1 MQSTPSSAR
10 PTLTPTVPPGG
21 LGPLIPKLGGGR
33 PVPLTHVALAVF
45 FLAGLADWLILWE
58 NTGLS
63 LTLLV
68 ASVAIAVVTFGRR
81 DAPVLVCASLA
92 PLLLVVEVTPLS
104 VSLAFLALALAAML
118 AAQRGPRTAAGVLPA
133 LARFAVW
140 APFRLLVDALRG
152 ARIARRRPLAVR
164 LNAAIWV
171 MPMACGLVFASLF
184 AEANP
189 IFADLLGYLDPFA
202 WLTEDG
208 VLRLMFWAFAV
219 AAIWPFLRP
228 ARAMRFSAAALRA
241 PKIESPQTASAVF
254 GEAAILRALL
264 IFNALFALQ
273 TALDLVYLTGGAALP
288 DGMTYASYAHRGA
301 YPLVAT
307 AMLAAGF
314 VLAALRDGSASAANP
329 LIRRLVYLWIAQNVA
344 LTATAAFRNALYVEA
359 YGLTELRLAAFVWM
373 GLVGLGLML
382 IIARIALRQ
391 SGAWLVGHNTLA
403 LCATLIAAATMNTSA
418 FIANYNVAKW
428 RGDPDRATVIDTS
441 YLMRLGPQAIPAV
454 DQLLA
459 SPVIL
464 GEDARSLLIEWRW
477 SCARTILARSEDWR
491 AFTIRE
497 ASLAQY
503 LSTHDIT
510 HSGPAA
516 LPEL

>member
-1 MQSTPSSAR
+1 MQSTPSSVR
-10 PTLTPTVPPGG
+10 STLTPTVPPGG

-33 PVPLTHVALAVF
+33 PVQLRHTALVVF

-68 ASVAIAVVTFGRR
+68 AAIACAVLVFGRR
-81 DAPVLVCASLA
+81 DGPVLGAAVIAPVL
-92 PLLLVVEVTPLS
+92 LLVEVSALS
-104 VSLAFLALALAAML
+104 VILAFFALALAAML
-118 AAQRGPRTAAGVLPA
+118 ASARGPRTAAGVMPA
-133 LARFAVW
+133 LARFVAW
-140 APFRLLVDALRG
+140 TPFRLLADGGRG
-152 ARIARRRPLAVR
+152 VRVARRRPMGVK

-171 MPMACGLVFASLF
+171 MPIVCGLVFISLF

-202 WLTEDG
+202 WLTEEG
-208 VLRLMFWAFAV
+208 QLRLLFWAFAIIV
-219 AAIWPFLRP
+219 IWPFLRP
-228 ARAMRFSAAALRA
+228 ARAMRLKTVTLRA
-241 PKIESPQTASAVF
+241 PKTESVVF

-264 IFNALFALQ
+264 VFNALFALQ

-288 DGMTYASYAHRGA
+288 DGMTYANYAHRGA
-301 YPLVAT
+301 YPLIVT
-307 AMLAAGF
+307 AMLAAAF

-359 YGLTELRLAAFVWM
+359 YGLTELRLAAFGWM
-373 GLVGLGLML
+373 GLVALGLML
-382 IIARIALRQ
+382 IIARIAWRK
-391 SGAWLVGHNTLA
+391 SGAWLVGRNTIA
-403 LCATLIAAATMNTSA
+403 LGAVLIAATAVNTSA
-418 FIANYNVAKW
+418 FIADYNVSKW
-428 RGDPDRATVIDTS
+428 LGDTDRVTAIDTS

-454 DQLLA
+454 DRLLSA
-459 SPVIL
+459 PANLTDDERRWLMDWRDACAAIIL
-464 GEDARSLLIEWRW
+464 
-477 SCARTILARSEDWR
+477 TRSEDWR

-503 LSTHDIT
+503 LTTHDIT

>member
-1 MQSTPSSAR
+1 MQLKHA
-10 PTLTPTVPPGG
+10 V
-21 LGPLIPKLGGGR
+21 
-33 PVPLTHVALAVF
+33 LAVF

-68 ASVAIAVVTFGRR
+68 AAIAIVMIAFGRR
-81 DAPVLVCASLA
+81 DWPVLTCAGLA
-92 PLLLVVEVTPLS
+92 PALLLIEVTALS
-104 VSLAFLALALAAML
+104 LILAFFALSLAAML
-118 AAQRGPRTAAGVLPA
+118 AAARGPRSVAGVLPA
-133 LARFAVW
+133 LARFAAW
-140 APFRLLVDALRG
+140 APFRLFADAWRS
-152 ARIARRRPLAVR
+152 ARIVRRRPLVVK

-171 MPMACGLVFASLF
+171 MPVLCGLVFIGLF

-208 VLRLMFWAFAV
+208 VVRLVFWGFAAV
-219 AAIWPFLRP
+219 ILWPFMRP
-228 ARAMRFSAAALRA
+228 ARAMKVRTIRLRA
-241 PKIESPQTASAVF
+241 PQTESVVF

-273 TALDLVYLTGGAALP
+273 TALDLAYLTGGAALP

-373 GLVGLGLML
+373 GLVALGLTL
-382 IIARIALRQ
+382 IIARIALRK
-391 SGAWLVGHNTLA
+391 SGAWLVGRNTIA
-403 LCATLIAAATMNTSA
+403 LGAVLVAAVTLNTSA
-418 FIANYNVAKW
+418 FIADYNVSKW
-428 RGDPDRATVIDTS
+428 LIDREGS
-441 YLMRLGPQAIPAV
+441 YAVDIVYLRTLGPQVIPAIDRLL
-454 DQLLA
+454 DQDRFIPDNHNNWLQ
-459 SPVIL
+459 
-464 GEDARSLLIEWRW
+464 EWRNRN
-477 SCARTILARSEDWR
+477 AHTILTRSEDWR

-503 LSTHDIT
+503 LTTHDIT

>member
-1 MQSTPSSAR
+1 MQSTPSSVQS
-10 PTLTPTVPPGG
+10 TLTPTVPPGG

-33 PVPLTHVALAVF
+33 PVPLTHVVLVVF

-63 LTLLV
+63 LALLV
-68 ASVAIAVVTFGRR
+68 AAISAVVTVLGRR
-81 DAPVLVCASLA
+81 DWPVLAFAIAA
-92 PLLLVVEVTPLS
+92 PLLLAIEVTALS
-104 VSLAFLALALAAML
+104 VTLAFFALALAGML
-118 AAQRGPRTAAGVLPA
+118 AAGRGPRSVASVLPA
-133 LARFAVW
+133 LIRFMAW
-140 APFRLLVDALRG
+140 TPFRLFADSWRG
-152 ARIARRRPLAVR
+152 ARIARRRPMVVK

-171 MPMACGLVFASLF
+171 MPIICGLVFVSLF

-202 WLTEDG
+202 WLTENG
-208 VLRLMFWAFAV
+208 VLRLMFWAFAII
-219 AAIWPFLRP
+219 AIWPFLRP
-228 ARAMRFSAAALRA
+228 ARAMRFKTVAMRA
-241 PKIESPQTASAVF
+241 PKTESIVF
-254 GEAAILRALL
+254 GEPAILRALL

-288 DGMTYASYAHRGA
+288 EGMTYANYAHRGA

-307 AMLAAGF
+307 AMLAAGV
-314 VLAALRDGSASAANP
+314 VLAALRDGSASAATP
-329 LIRRLVYLWIAQNVA
+329 LIRRLVYLWIAQNVV

-373 GLVGLGLML
+373 GLVALGLML
-382 IIARIALRQ
+382 IIARIAWRR
-391 SGAWLVGHNTLA
+391 SGAWLVSRNTVVLGVT
-403 LCATLIAAATMNTSA
+403 LIVATLMNTSA
-418 FIANYNVAKW
+418 FIADYNVSKW
-428 RGDPDRATVIDTS
+428 LGDPDRVTAIDTG
-441 YLMRLGPQAIPAV
+441 YLMRLGPQAILAV
-454 DQLLA
+454 DRLLA
-459 SPVIL
+459 APNNMSDD
-464 GEDARSLLIEWRW
+464 DAWRLFEWRA
-477 SCARTILARSEDWR
+477 SCARIILTRSEDWR

>member
-1 MQSTPSSAR
+1 
-10 PTLTPTVPPGG
+10 
-21 LGPLIPKLGGGR
+21 
-33 PVPLTHVALAVF
+33 VPLRHAALAVF
-45 FLAGLADWLILWE
+45 FLTGLADWLILWE

-68 ASVAIAVVTFGRR
+68 AAVAIAVTAFGRR
-81 DAPVLVCASLA
+81 DWQVLACAGLA
-92 PLLLVVEVTPLS
+92 PALLLVEVTALS
-104 VSLAFLALALAAML
+104 VILAFFALALAAML
-118 AAQRGPRTAAGVLPA
+118 AAARGPRSVAGVLPA
-133 LARFAVW
+133 LARFAAW
-140 APFRLLVDALRG
+140 APFRLFADAWRS
-152 ARIARRRPLAVR
+152 ARIARRRPLVIK

-171 MPMACGLVFASLF
+171 MPVFCGLIFIGLF

-202 WLTEDG
+202 WLTEEG
-208 VLRLMFWAFAV
+208 VVRLIFWGFAAV
-219 AAIWPFLRP
+219 ILWSFIRP
-228 ARAMRFSAAALRA
+228 ARALKARAVSLRA
-241 PKIESPQTASAVF
+241 PAAESIVF

-273 TALDLVYLTGGAALP
+273 TVLDLAYLTGGAALP

-329 LIRRLVYLWIAQNVA
+329 MIRRLVYLWIAQNVI

-373 GLVGLGLML
+373 GLVALGLTL

-418 FIANYNVAKW
+418 FIADYNVAKW
-428 RGDPDRATVIDTS
+428 LSDPDRVTVIDTS

-477 SCARTILARSEDWR
+477 SCARAILARSDDWR

-497 ASLAQY
+497 ARLAQY
-503 LSTHDIT
+503 LTSQHIT

-516 LPEL
+516 LPER

>member
-1 MQSTPSSAR
+1 MQSTPSSVR
-10 PTLTPTVPPGG
+10 STLTPTVPPGG

-33 PVPLTHVALAVF
+33 HTALVTTALAAF

-63 LTLLV
+63 LTLLI
-68 ASVAIAVVTFGRR
+68 AAVAIAVITFGRR
-81 DAPVLVCASLA
+81 DWPVLSCAALA
-92 PLLLVVEVTPLS
+92 PAFLLIEVTALS
-104 VSLAFLALALAAML
+104 VTLAFFALALAAML
-118 AAQRGPRTAAGVLPA
+118 AAARGPRTAAGVMPA
-133 LARFAVW
+133 LARFVAW
-140 APFRLLVDALRG
+140 TPFRLMTDVWRG
-152 ARIARRRPLAVR
+152 ARIARRRPVAIK

-171 MPMACGLVFASLF
+171 MPIVCGLVFVSLF

-189 IFADLLGYLDPFA
+189 IFADLLSYLDPFA

-208 VLRLMFWAFAV
+208 FLRLMFWAFAI

-228 ARAMRFSAAALRA
+228 ARIGRNRILVLRA
-241 PKIESPQTASAVF
+241 PKTESVMF
-254 GEAAILRALL
+254 GEAAILRSLL

-288 DGMTYASYAHRGA
+288 EGMTYANYAHRGA

-329 LIRRLVYLWIAQNVA
+329 LIRRLVYLWVAQNVA
-344 LTATAAFRNALYVEA
+344 LTATAAFRNVLYVEA

-373 GLVGLGLML
+373 GLVALGLML
-382 IIARIALRQ
+382 IIARIAWRK
-391 SGAWLVGHNTLA
+391 SGAWLVGRNTVALA
-403 LCATLIAAATMNTSA
+403 ATLIAATTMNTSA
-418 FIANYNVAKW
+418 FIADYNVSKW
-428 RGDPDRATVIDTS
+428 LGDTDRVTAIDTN

-454 DQLLA
+454 DRLLA
-459 SPVIL
+459 APANLSDDERGWL
-464 GEDARSLLIEWRW
+464 TDWRHA
-477 SCARTILARSEDWR
+477 CARTILARSEDWR

>member
-1 MQSTPSSAR
+1 MR
-10 PTLTPTVPPGG
+10 P
-21 LGPLIPKLGGGR
+21 K
-33 PVPLTHVALAVF
+33 HAALAVF

-68 ASVAIAVVTFGRR
+68 TAVAVAVIAFGRR
-81 DAPVLVCASLA
+81 DWQVLACAALA
-92 PLLLVVEVTPLS
+92 PGLLLIEITALS
-104 VSLAFLALALAAML
+104 LILAFFAMALAAML
-118 AAQRGPRTAAGVLPA
+118 AAARGPRSFAGVLPA
-133 LARFAVW
+133 LARFTAW
-140 APFRLLVDALRG
+140 APFRLFADGWRS
-152 ARIARRRPLAVR
+152 ARITRRRPLAVK

-171 MPMACGLVFASLF
+171 MPVLCGLVFIGLF

-208 VLRLMFWAFAV
+208 VVRLIFWGFASV
-219 AAIWPFLRP
+219 ILWPFMRP
-228 ARAMRFSAAALRA
+228 ARAMKVQAVSLRA
-241 PKIESPQTASAVF
+241 PGPESEVF

-273 TALDLVYLTGGAALP
+273 TALDFMYLTGGAALP
-288 DGMTYASYAHRGA
+288 DGMTYAAYAHRGA

-344 LTATAAFRNALYVEA
+344 LTATAAFRNMLYVEA

-373 GLVGLGLML
+373 GLVALGLTL
-382 IIARIALRQ
+382 IIARIAWRK
-391 SGAWLVGHNTLA
+391 SGAWLVGRNTLS
-403 LCATLIAAATMNTSA
+403 LGATLVTAVTLNTSA
-418 FIANYNVAKW
+418 FIADYNVSKW
-428 RGDPDRATVIDTS
+428 LGDPDRITAIDTT
-441 YLMRLGPQAIPAV
+441 YLMRLGPPAIPAV
-454 DQLLA
+454 DRLLTA
-459 SPVIL
+459 PANLTDDERGLLMTWRVDHA
-464 GEDARSLLIEWRW
+464 DA
-477 SCARTILARSEDWR
+477 ILARADDWR

-497 ASLAQY
+497 ARLAQY
-503 LSTHDIT
+503 LSTQHIT

-516 LPEL
+516 LPEF

>member
-1 MQSTPSSAR
+1 MQLKHA
-10 PTLTPTVPPGG
+10 
-21 LGPLIPKLGGGR
+21 
-33 PVPLTHVALAVF
+33 ALAVF

-68 ASVAIAVVTFGRR
+68 AAVAIAVIAFGRR
-81 DAPVLVCASLA
+81 DWPVLTSAGLA
-92 PLLLVVEVTPLS
+92 PALLLIEVTALS
-104 VSLAFLALALAAML
+104 LILAFFALSLAAML
-118 AAQRGPRTAAGVLPA
+118 AAARGPRSVAGVLPA
-133 LARFAVW
+133 LARFTAW
-140 APFRLLVDALRG
+140 APFRLFADVW
-152 ARIARRRPLAVR
+152 RIVRITRRRPLAVK

-171 MPMACGLVFASLF
+171 MPVICGLVFIGLF

-208 VLRLMFWAFAV
+208 VVRLIFWGFATV
-219 AAIWPFLRP
+219 TLWPFMRP
-228 ARAMRFSAAALRA
+228 ARAMKAHAVSPRA
-241 PKIESPQTASAVF
+241 PRGESVVF

-273 TALDLVYLTGGAALP
+273 TALDLAYLTGGAALP

-329 LIRRLVYLWIAQNVA
+329 LIRLLVYLWIAQNVA

-373 GLVGLGLML
+373 GLVALGLTL
-382 IIARIALRQ
+382 IIARIALRK
-391 SGAWLVGHNTLA
+391 SGAWLVGHNTVA
-403 LCATLIAAATMNTSA
+403 LGAALVAAVTMNTSA
-418 FIANYNVAKW
+418 FIADYNVSKW
-428 RGDPDRATVIDTS
+428 LGDPDRVTKIDVH

-454 DQLLA
+454 DRLLTA
-459 SPVIL
+459 PANLSDDERYWL
-464 GEDARSLLIEWRW
+464 TDWRKT
-477 SCARTILARSEDWR
+477 CALTILARADDWR

-503 LSTHDIT
+503 LTTHDIT